1 MSPFEFVTAINE
13 TKQDLMAVDGAEKSY
28 NSFIVNR
35 ALSYFPDTILFANEM
50 NRYSHIPSRAK
61 FEFFINSIRKR
72 KRFSKWAKS
81 SLSEDLEIVKE
92 YYGYNNEKARSAL
105 TVLSTQQI
113 QELKSKLFKGGHN
126 TASKQRD
133 RTADRG
139 SVDSGHDAGGNAKRT

>member
-1 MSPFEFVTAINE
+1 MSPFEFISAINE
-13 TKQDLMAVDGAEKSY
+13 TKRDLMALEGAEKSY

-35 ALSYFPDTILFANEM
+35 ALSYFPDTVLFANEI
-50 NRYSHIPSRAK
+50 NRHSHIPSRAK

-72 KRFSKWAKS
+72 KRFSKWVKN

-105 TVLSTQQI
+105 AILSVQQL
-113 QELKSKLFKGGHN
+113 QELKSRIYKGGLN
-126 TASKQRD
+126 TNSKQRD

-139 SVDSGHDAGGNAKRT
+139 SVDPSHDAGGDAKRT